1 MRKRTPRG
9 MLSRHTVM
17 DAALTLADTSGFH
30 GVTIRALAAQ
40 VGVPPMTLY
49 AHFSNKERLLD
60 GMFER
65 ALSRL
70 FPIRSGLTWQEELTA
85 GSKHARLLLLEHP
98 HWLPLLTRI
107 TVPISTLEFFDG
119 LMKRMLR
126 HGGKAGALHAYS
138 SVMSFTL
145 GFVLVE
151 RMMAGHGAVPVP
163 IQRLKLLR
171 SMLPDLPKETY
182 EGIVRVAPQF
192 DAWSF
197 NEVFDLG
204 LRSLVAG
211 IETNCFHRRP
221 RRLGAH
227 A

>member
-1 MRKRTPRG
+1 
-9 MLSRHTVM
+9 M
-17 DAALTLADTSGFH
+17 DAALTLADTSGFR

-70 FPIRSGLTWQEELTA
+70 FPVINTSTWQEELIA
-85 GSKHARLLLLEHP
+85 ASKHARKLLMEHP
-98 HWLPLLTRI
+98 HWLPLLTRV
-107 TVPISTLEFFDG
+107 TVPLTTLGFFDG
-119 LMKRMLR
+119 LMKQMLR
-126 HGGKAGALHAYS
+126 YGIGKADALHAYS

-145 GFVLVE
+145 GIVLVE
-151 RMMAGHGAVPVP
+151 RMMAGHGEVSVP

-171 SMLPDLPKETY
+171 SMLPDLPAKTY

-192 DAWSF
+192 DAWTF
-197 NEVFDLG
+197 NDVFELG

-211 IETNCFHRRP
+211 IEMNCFRP
-221 RRLGAH
+221 RPGRAH